1 MQLRSVP
8 YPCIVDP
15 LLLATHARKAGSI
28 ALMGMAIPFALGIAI
43 SRIMFD
49 TLQVQ
54 LYSTSIYT
62 VHLFMRFG
70 DFWCVSAGICAM

>member
-8 YPCIVDP
+8 YPYIVDP

-54 LYSTSIYT
+54 LYSTLLQFI
-62 VHLFMRFG
+62 L
-70 DFWCVSAGICAM
+70 CICLCDLEISGV

>member
-1 MQLRSVP
+1 MRLRSVP
-8 YPCIVDP
+8 YPYIVDP

-54 LYSTSIYT
+54 LYSTLLQFI
-62 VHLFMRFG
+62 L
-70 DFWCVSAGICAM
+70 CICLCDLEISGV

>member
-8 YPCIVDP
+8 YRYNVDP

-54 LYSTSIYT
+54 LYSTLLQFI
-62 VHLFMRFG
+62 L
-70 DFWCVSAGICAM
+70 CICLCDLEISGV